1 MANYTEIPVHGYDE
15 YTREI
20 KKHTGKK
27 VFALFCGD
35 KNKEGVSWC
44 PQCAKAEPII
54 RGELCHLPE
63 GAIFIYCQVGDR
75 PYWKDP
81 TNPFKQK
88 MHLTGVP
95 TLAKVGTPQKLTEEQ
110 CFNAELI
117 RMLFE
122 E

>member
-1 MANYTEIPVHGYDE
+1 MANYTEVKVHGFEE
-15 YTREI
+15 YVKEEE
-20 KKHTGKK
+20 KVKGKAA
-27 VFALFCGD
+27 FALFSGD
-35 KNKEGVSWC
+35 KDEAGESWC
-44 PQCAKAEPII
+44 PDCVKAEPII